1 MTALDDQNRYGTI
14 SIANHW
20 IAAVAIVAI
29 LGLGLIFHELPR
41 GTERDF
47 LQGLHISIGV
57 IAVPLIVWRIFWRFW
72 SRYPEPAPGPHW
84 QQRAAKL
91 VSFVLLVALA
101 VLFVTGP
108 MTIWAAGN
116 AIIVFDWLHLPSP
129 FPESRFL
136 HETLEEIHEIASDV
150 LMIALAVHIV
160 AAAKHAFIDRD
171 HTVHRMLRS
180 SG

>member
-1 MTALDDQNRYGTI
+1 MPILDDQNRYGTV

-20 IAAVAIVAI
+20 IAAIAIVTI

-41 GTERDF
+41 GTERSF

-57 IAVPLIVWRIFWRFW
+57 IAAPLIAWRIFWRIW
-72 SRYPEPAPGPHW
+72 SRYPEPVPGPHW

-91 VSFVLLVALA
+91 ISVVLLAALA
-101 VLFVTGP
+101 VLFITGP
-108 MTIWAAGN
+108 MTIWTAGK
-116 AIIVFDWLHLPSP
+116 AISIFDWIQLASP
-129 FPESRFL
+129 LPESRFL
-136 HETLEEIHEIASDV
+136 HEALEEIHEIASDV

-171 HTVHRMLRS
+171 QTIRRILRS